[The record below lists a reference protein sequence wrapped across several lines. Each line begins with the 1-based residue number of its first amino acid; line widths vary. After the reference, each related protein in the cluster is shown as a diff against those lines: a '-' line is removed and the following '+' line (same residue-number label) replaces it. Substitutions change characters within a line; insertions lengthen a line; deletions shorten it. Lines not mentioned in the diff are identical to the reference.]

1 MLRACLLL
9 ALTSSAFAGLL
20 HGDLSH
26 GVGLSGVGLSG
37 DGFSGVGLSGLGY
50 SGLGYGSLGYG
61 HGLGY
66 GHAVGFGNGFGYS
79 GLTGYTVA
87 APAVSRTVSTYH
99 ATPAVAT
106 YHATPA
112 VATYHAA
119 PVTTY
124 AAAPAVATYHAAPV
138 ATYAAAPVATYA
150 AAPAVTKVT
159 RVTTYQAAPVATVH
173 AAPAVA
179 SYQTYHAP
187 AVATV
192 AHAPVVASYQTYH
205 APAVATVAHAPAVAT
220 YQTYHAAPAVASF
233 AHAAPAYGYGVGSLG
248 YGVGH
253 YGYGHG
259 LGSYGLN
266 YGYGLGTYGDY
277 ATLLRKKK
285 LEFLLDKTQPV
296 VSSDDVRDFSGVVED
311 DKVYQ
316 VYWAGDARTKGSFY
330 DAKVLYMAAEA
341 SRIKRM
347 VKSSF
352 QSDGIALG
360 SCCRR
365 SQRSVDRMASSDGA
379 MITAVAGRGISSA
392 DDYKIL
398 LPCLPSEAA
407 TVNSVFLHCDVTGR
421 PYRIEDFREELQ
433 RLQILGDVGSFGAY
447 QMNHVWLVTFHSA
460 STRNRLLAAKELTV
474 KGKRCILIDPKN
486 SETCLKLHWVPY
498 HVPDDTVRRALEPY
512 GKVHEVTRETWRA
525 QGFQG
530 VQSTTRLVRITRKE
544 GVSKESVPHQL
555 RFFGGSA
562 LVLVPGRAPLC
573 LRCKKTGHIRKD
585 CRVPRCDDCHRYGHT
600 RENCV
605 KSYAVA
611 TAGPLPDEN
620 TDLTMDEAE
629 AELAASANASVRTLP
644 AAPRIAEMPTSG
656 TREPSP
662 QVELPSDAPSGEP

>member
-1 MLRACLLL
+1 
-9 ALTSSAFAGLL
+9 
-20 HGDLSH
+20 
-26 GVGLSGVGLSG
+26 
-37 DGFSGVGLSGLGY
+37 
-50 SGLGYGSLGYG
+50 
-61 HGLGY
+61 
-66 GHAVGFGNGFGYS
+66 
-79 GLTGYTVA
+79 
-87 APAVSRTVSTYH
+87 
-99 ATPAVAT
+99 
-106 YHATPA
+106 
-112 VATYHAA
+112 
-119 PVTTY
+119 
-124 AAAPAVATYHAAPV
+124 
-138 ATYAAAPVATYA
+138 
-150 AAPAVTKVT
+150 
-159 RVTTYQAAPVATVH
+159 
-173 AAPAVA
+173 
-179 SYQTYHAP
+179 
-187 AVATV
+187 
-192 AHAPVVASYQTYH
+192 
-205 APAVATVAHAPAVAT
+205 
-220 YQTYHAAPAVASF
+220 
-233 AHAAPAYGYGVGSLG
+233 
-248 YGVGH
+248 
-253 YGYGHG
+253 
-259 LGSYGLN
+259 
-266 YGYGLGTYGDY
+266 
-277 ATLLRKKK
+277 
-285 LEFLLDKTQPV
+285 
-296 VSSDDVRDFSGVVED
+296 
-311 DKVYQ
+311 
-316 VYWAGDARTKGSFY
+316 
-330 DAKVLYMAAEA
+330 
-341 SRIKRM
+341 
-347 VKSSF
+347 
-352 QSDGIALG
+352 
-360 SCCRR
+360 
-365 SQRSVDRMASSDGA
+365 MASSDGA

-398 LPCLPSEAA
+398 LPSLPSEAA

-433 RLQILGDVGSFGAY
+433 RLQILGDVASFGAY

-530 VQSTTRLVRITRKE
+530 VQSTTRLVGITLKE

-620 TDLTMDEAE
+620 TDLIMDEAE

-644 AAPRIAEMPTSG
+644 AAPRIAEMPTSE

-662 QVELPSDAPSGEP
+662 QVELPLDAPSGEPRQGGMEAPVTTPGKESQLTAKIPEPDGGFSDSEMRDEAMVAGAATPTKRPHEQDRSPGAEDGMPTQQRSKLVTPCRGRRKPPTLRAALDNRLETDS